1 MSVRDVRQGSR
12 AVGLPAPAR
21 SGPSLTPRGALVL
34 VVGLAAVGAAFDA
47 ITGSGTLGLGPG
59 LRWGF
64 TVGLVAGSLV
74 AAVLVR
80 RDAMLYVVLAPPL
93 VYLIASTVA
102 QLLQPGGLVSL
113 GGATNFL
120 TGLLGFGFPA
130 MAAATG
136 GAAVIAAIRL
146 AANRGR

>member
-1 MSVRDVRQGSR
+1 MSVRDVRQGGR

-21 SGPSLTPRGALVL
+21 SGPSLTARGAILL
-34 VVGLAAVGAAFDA
+34 VVALATVGAVFDA
-47 ITGSGTLGLGPG
+47 LTGSGTLGLGPG

-64 TVGLVAGSLV
+64 TVGLVAGALL

-80 RDAMLYVVLAPPL
+80 RDAMLWVVLTPPL
-93 VYLIASTVA
+93 VYLIASTIA
-102 QLLQPGGLVSL
+102 QLLQPGGLVST
-113 GGATNFL
+113 GGALNFL

-146 AANRGR
+146 AASRTR